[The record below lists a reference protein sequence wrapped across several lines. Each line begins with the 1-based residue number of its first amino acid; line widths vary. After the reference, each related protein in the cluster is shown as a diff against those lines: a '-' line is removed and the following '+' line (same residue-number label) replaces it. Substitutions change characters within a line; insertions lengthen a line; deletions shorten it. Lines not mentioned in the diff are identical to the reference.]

1 VRRVGRRPVR
11 LHTVNERGEPV
22 ELAA

>member
-1 VRRVGRRPVR
+1 VRRVWRRPVR
-11 LHTVNERGEPV
+11 LHTVNDRMEPV